1 MAAAKTKK
9 VTDNLVFN
17 NARIVFRNFTGRA
30 GRFNAEGIRSFS
42 VVIED
47 LEFAHKLEE
56 DGWNI
61 KWPKPREDGEELAPT
76 LPVAV
81 SFDPYP
87 PRIKQVQEGGG
98 EVWLDASNVF
108 TLDDAEII
116 SASLVIRPYNYEVNG
131 STGVKAYLKDMKV
144 EVARDIFCD

>member
-1 MAAAKTKK
+1 MAAKTRKI
-9 VTDNLVFN
+9 TDNLTFN

-47 LEFAHKLEE
+47 EEFAHQLEH
-56 DGWNI
+56 DGWNV
-61 KWPKPREDGEELAPT
+61 KWPKPREDGETLAPT

-116 SASLVIRPYNYEVNG
+116 TCSMVIRPYNYEVNG